1 MFNFTKENATFHHKT
16 LISPVKSRFLHN
28 ANVKAYP
35 HSVPFPYPKTPMI
48 PIKAPMII
56 GSACSSRHRA
66 REDLMYAAAISA
78 AFKAL

>member
-1 MFNFTKENATFHHKT
+1 
-16 LISPVKSRFLHN
+16 
-28 ANVKAYP
+28 
-35 HSVPFPYPKTPMI
+35 MI

-78 AFKAL
+78 AFKALSGFFPPNPQNYSQKYPKMFFRGLIILRSLWSL